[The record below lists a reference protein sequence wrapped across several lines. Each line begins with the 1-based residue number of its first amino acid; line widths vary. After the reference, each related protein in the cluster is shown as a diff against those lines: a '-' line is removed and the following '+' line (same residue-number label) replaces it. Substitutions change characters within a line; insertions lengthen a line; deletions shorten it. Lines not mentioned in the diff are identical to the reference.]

1 MLPQLRRGGGVLF
14 VCLYVRTD
22 MSIQMHTCS
31 PDRYTNSSM
40 AMLSISWEKKRGWR
54 WRVRDWHCT
63 ALPLA
68 WLHSAPGH
76 HPSIQQQPASIPS
89 TQLSL
94 SPFHTP
100 PPSPP
105 PRNLAWPVR
114 DRCTRLK
121 GTLHTSTLAHAFAH
135 SPWPPPHCISPLVC
149 TSPSNVK
156 RRRKRSR
163 HLPGTGICHMH
174 HMWPCG

>member
-100 PPSPP
+100 PLPLLLATWLGLSAIAARDSRARYTRPP
-105 PRNLAWPVR
+105 WHTPLHIHLGPRHTASALSSALA
-114 DRCTRLK
+114 
-121 GTLHTSTLAHAFAH
+121 LA
-135 SPWPPPHCISPLVC
+135 
-149 TSPSNVK
+149 
-156 RRRKRSR
+156 
-163 HLPGTGICHMH
+163 M
-174 HMWPCG
+174 